1 MRDVGAVLSV
11 TPSGLLTA
19 RAPSDEV
26 VPEGTTVRDARG
38 IVRGRVVRV
47 FGPVARPYLSIRPRR
62 TPTPAEG
69 LALLGASLVPDE

>member
-1 MRDVGAVLSV
+1 MRDVGTVLSV

-19 RAPSDEV
+19 RCPTSAV
-26 VPEGTTVRDARG
+26 VPEGTLVRDGRG
-38 IVRGRVVRV
+38 ILRGKVVRV

-69 LALLGASLVPDE
+69 LALLGSTLLPDE